1 LKLLCLSNGHGED
14 AIAVRIL
21 RQLQNLS
28 SSPQL
33 AVLPLVGEGYAY
45 RQLDAVEV
53 KGPVKQ
59 MPSGGFIYMDGRQFL
74 QDVQG
79 GLLQLTLRQLKAI
92 KAWGKE
98 GGIILAVGDI
108 VPLLFAWLSGASYM
122 FVGTAKSEYYLR
134 DESGPLPRKSWF
146 DKLEAWWGSVY
157 LPWERWLMKSPR
169 CKGVFPR
176 DSLTAKQLEK
186 FGIPAYDLGNP
197 MMDDLGVENSAIFYD
212 LDVENSEAKRSL
224 VVALL
229 PGSRQPEAYRNWQ
242 KILISVAAL
251 AEKFKEKSL
260 VFFVPVAT
268 SLNMDILSN
277 ELTAAGWQ
285 KQENQS
291 FILKNDQDTLEFC
304 KHNSRVIL
312 SQKAFG
318 ECLQKADMG
327 VAMAGTATEQLVGLG
342 KPVFTFPGAGPQF
355 TAAFA
360 EAQSRL
366 LGPSVILLEK
376 PEEIGGAVQK
386 LLSDP
391 DRLVLINKNGR
402 QRMGEAGAARRI
414 AECLMTLQNV
424 GETKGELPLH

>member
-1 LKLLCLSNGHGED
+1 MKLLCLSNGHGED

-21 RQLQNLS
+21 RQLQELP

-45 RQLDAVEV
+45 RQLETVEV
-53 KGPVKQ
+53 IGPVKQ
-59 MPSGGFIYMDGRQFL
+59 MPSGGFIYMDGRQL
-74 QDVQG
+74 WQDVQG
-79 GLLQLTLRQLKAI
+79 GLLQLTLRQLKTI
-92 KAWGKE
+92 QAWGKE
-98 GGIILAVGDI
+98 NGIILAVGDI
-108 VPLLFAWLSGASYM
+108 VPLFFAWLSGANYM

-134 DESGPLPRKSWF
+134 DECGPLPRKTWF
-146 DKLEAWWGSVY
+146 EKIEGLWGSVY
-157 LPWERWLMKSPR
+157 LPWERWLMNSPR

-197 MMDDLGVENSAIFYD
+197 MMDDLESEKKSVFYD
-212 LDVENSEAKRSL
+212 LDAERAELTRPL
-224 VVALL
+224 MVALL

-242 KILISVAAL
+242 KILIAVASL
-251 AEKFKEKSL
+251 CEKIKEKNL
-260 VFFVPVAT
+260 VFLVPVAS
-268 SLNMDILSN
+268 SLNADVLGKDLKS
-277 ELTAAGWQ
+277 ADWQ
-285 KQENQS
+285 ETEREE
-291 FILKNDQDTLEFC
+291 ILKSDELAIQFSLKNA
-304 KHNSRVIL
+304 RMIL

-318 ECLQKADMG
+318 ECLQKADVG

-342 KPVFTFPGAGPQF
+342 KPVFTFAGVGPQF

-376 PEEIGGAVQK
+376 PGEIGEEVEK
-386 LLSDP
+386 LLRDP

-414 AECLMTLQNV
+414 AECLMQQFLNA
-424 GETKGELPLH
+424 G

>member
-1 LKLLCLSNGHGED
+1 MKLLCLSNGHGED

-21 RQLQNLS
+21 RQLQGLS

-45 RQLDAVEV
+45 RQLDEVEV
-53 KGPVKQ
+53 IGPVKQ
-59 MPSGGFIYMDGRQFL
+59 MPSGGFIYMDGRQL
-74 QDVQG
+74 WQDVQG
-79 GLLQLTLRQLKAI
+79 GLLQLTFRQFKTI
-92 KAWGKE
+92 QAWGKE

-108 VPLLFAWLSGASYM
+108 VPLLFAWLSGANYM
-122 FVGTAKSEYYLR
+122 FVGTAKSEYYLQ
-134 DESGPLPRKSWF
+134 DESGPLPRKTWF
-146 DKLEAWWGSVY
+146 EKFEAWWGSVY

-186 FGIPAYDLGNP
+186 FAIPAYDLGNP
-197 MMDDLGVENSAIFYD
+197 MMDDLEVEKSAVFYD
-212 LDVENSEAKRSL
+212 VDVEFAELTRPL
-224 VVALL
+224 VVVLL
-229 PGSRQPEAYRNWQ
+229 PGSREPEAYRNWQ
-242 KILISVAAL
+242 KILISVAGL
-251 AEKFKEKSL
+251 CDKFAEKNL
-260 VFFVPVAT
+260 VFLVPVAT
-268 SLNMDILSN
+268 SLNVDVLSE
-277 ELTAAGWQ
+277 ELRGAGWQ
-285 KQENQS
+285 ENEKVGV
-291 FILKNDQDTLEFC
+291 LKSDELAIEFC
-304 KHNSRVIL
+304 WKNARVVL

-342 KPVFTFPGAGPQF
+342 KPVFTFAGVGPQF

-366 LGPSVILLEK
+366 LGPSVILLEN
-376 PEEIGGAVQK
+376 PQEIGEAVGK
-386 LLSDP
+386 LLRDP

-414 AECLMTLQNV
+414 AECLIQKSLT
-424 GETKGELPLH
+424 